1 MQILTQAEHL
11 QAQCQQWRA
20 EGQSIALVPT
30 MGFYHAGH
38 EDLMRHGRTLA
49 DKLVV
54 SLFVNPAQ
62 FGPNEDLSTYP
73 RDIVKDTALVQAVG
87 ADILF
92 TPGPESMYALDH
104 ATWIS
109 VPDLAQGLCGI
120 TRPEHFRGV
129 CTVVMKLFMLSQ
141 ATVAVFGEKDWQQL
155 AIVRRMARDCC
166 VPIHIVGRATVRE
179 SDGLALSSR
188 NAYLTPAE
196 RTLAPEIRRGL
207 EWARDT
213 AAQGERSVAVL
224 TQGLRV
230 RLAERLPQGR
240 IDYLSVVDPVSL
252 TPLETIETNATMACA
267 VYLGKARLIDN
278 ILLGACPQ

>member
-1 MQILTQAEHL
+1 MQILTQAEQF

-38 EDLMRHGRTLA
+38 EDLMRHGRSLA

-54 SLFVNPAQ
+54 SLFVNPTQ
-62 FGPNEDLSTYP
+62 FGPGEDLSSYP
-73 RDIVKDTALVQAVG
+73 RDLASDTALVQSVG

-92 TPGPESMYALDH
+92 TPSPESMFAPDH

-109 VPDLAQGLCGI
+109 VPELAQGLCGQ
-120 TRPEHFRGV
+120 TRPVHFRGV
-129 CTVVMKLFMLSQ
+129 CTVVMQLFMLSQ

-155 AIVRRMARDCC
+155 AIVRRMVRDCH
-166 VPIHIVGRATVRE
+166 VPIRIVGRPTVRE
-179 SDGLALSSR
+179 ADGLALSSR

-196 RTLAPEIRRGL
+196 RAEAPEIRRGL
-207 EWARDT
+207 EWARDQV
-213 AAQGERSVAVL
+213 AAGQRDLAALSADLLARFAQNLPHG
-224 TQGLRV
+224 RV
-230 RLAERLPQGR
+230 
-240 IDYLSVVDPVSL
+240 DYLSVVDSL
-252 TPLETIETNATMACA
+252 SLRPLEKLDQPHNATLACA

-278 ILLGACPQ
+278 IQLG

>member
-11 QAQCQQWRA
+11 QAQCLQWRA

-54 SLFVNPAQ
+54 SLFVNPTQ

-87 ADILF
+87 ADVLF
-92 TPGPESMYALDH
+92 TPSSESMYAPDH

-109 VPDLAQGLCGI
+109 VPELAKGLCGI

-141 ATVAVFGEKDWQQL
+141 ASVAVFGEKDWQQL
-155 AIVRRMARDCC
+155 AIVRRMVRDCC
-166 VPIHIVGRATVRE
+166 VPIRIVGRPTVRE
-179 SDGLALSSR
+179 TDGLALSSR

-196 RTLAPEIRRGL
+196 RAAAPEIRRSL
-207 EWARDT
+207 EWACDKV
-213 AAQGERSVAVL
+213 AQGERNAASLTKVL
-224 TQGLRV
+224 LG
-230 RLAERLPQGR
+230 RLAEKLPQSR
-240 IDYLSVVDPVSL
+240 VDYLAVVDPVSL
-252 TPLETIETNATMACA
+252 APLETIETNATLACA
-267 VYLGKARLIDN
+267 VHLGKARLIDN
-278 ILLGACPQ
+278 ILLTARPQ